1 MTLPEG
7 HSHGQI
13 PVVVTV
19 EADQGV
25 DQGVGHLSAQ
35 EALVDQDGH
44 QWDQVEEA
52 ADQEDLE
59 VQEAADQE
67 DLEVQEEADQEDL
80 EVQVDQAIQAEA
92 EEDQVGDH

>member
-1 MTLPEG
+1 MLPGG

-25 DQGVGHLSAQ
+25 DQGVGHLSIQEAREAQ

-44 QWDQVEEA
+44 QWDQVE
-52 ADQEDLE
+52 
-59 VQEAADQE
+59 EAADQE

>member
-1 MTLPEG
+1 MLPGG

-13 PVVVTV
+13 PVVVAG
-19 EADQGV
+19 EADQMV
-25 DQGVGHLSAQ
+25 DQGVGHLSIQ
-35 EALVDQDGH
+35 EALVDQVGH

-59 VQEAADQE
+59 VQE
-67 DLEVQEEADQEDL
+67 EADQEDL
-80 EVQVDQAIQAEA
+80 AVQVDRVIQEEA

>member
-1 MTLPEG
+1 MLPGG

-25 DQGVGHLSAQ
+25 DQGVGHLSIQ

-52 ADQEDLE
+52 ADQERRGTT
-59 VQEAADQE
+59 
-67 DLEVQEEADQEDL
+67 EEMDRST
-80 EVQVDQAIQAEA
+80 
-92 EEDQVGDH
+92 

>member
-1 MTLPEG
+1 MLPGG

-25 DQGVGHLSAQ
+25 DQGVGHLSIQEAREAQ

-59 VQEAADQE
+59 VQ
-67 DLEVQEEADQEDL
+67 
-80 EVQVDQAIQAEA
+80 VDQAIQAEA

>member
-1 MTLPEG
+1 MLPGG

-59 VQEAADQE
+59 VQE
-67 DLEVQEEADQEDL
+67 EADQEDL
-80 EVQVDQAIQAEA
+80 AVQVDRVIQEEA

>member
-1 MTLPEG
+1 MLPGG

-59 VQEAADQE
+59 VQE
-67 DLEVQEEADQEDL
+67 EADQEDL

>member
-1 MTLPEG
+1 MLPKG
-7 HSHGQI
+7 HSHGQT

-25 DQGVGHLSAQ
+25 DQGVGHLSIQEAREAQ

-59 VQEAADQE
+59 VQE
-67 DLEVQEEADQEDL
+67 EADQEDL
-80 EVQVDQAIQAEA
+80 AVQVDQAIQEEA

>member
-1 MTLPEG
+1 MLPGG
-7 HSHGQI
+7 HFHGQI

-35 EALVDQDGH
+35 EALVD
-44 QWDQVEEA
+44 VE
-52 ADQEDLE
+52 
-59 VQEAADQE
+59 EAADQE